1 MEINNVF
8 SIDNFKESSFQNNLY
23 VNTFKNH
30 LEQHSFIESLHR
42 HDFYVLVLFTQGTGI
57 HKIDFDAF
65 EIKEGSLFLMQPGQ
79 IHSWELSSDIEGY
92 IVFYS
97 QEIYNLHFGMKK
109 IESYLFFQS
118 SKNNPEIILNKEEMK
133 SIIPFFDL
141 MIAENKNNKTQ
152 KKDKILNLLD
162 CIHIEVLRIY
172 NLTNEHEIHIYNYKL
187 KEFEILLEANYKVEK
202 SPSFYAEKMA
212 ITLKHLNRITKT
224 VLNKTVTELIA
235 RRVILESKRIL
246 VERKKTIAQ
255 VADELGYEDY
265 SYFSKLF
272 KKHAGLTPKA
282 FLHQIKN

>member
-8 SIDNFKESSFQNNLY
+8 SIDNFKESSFHNNLY

-42 HDFYVLVLFTQGTGI
+42 HDFYVLVLFIQGTGI

-97 QEIYNLHFGMKK
+97 QEIYNLYFGMKK

-118 SKNNPEIILNKEEMK
+118 SKNNPEIILNKDEMK